1 MTIPEVAKR
10 LGCSN
15 NTVYKYIKAG
25 QIEITRNDGGHPA
38 NKIDVSEE
46 SLQAFNAIMPNLL
59 TKEDVAKL
67 KGVSCRTVEAWVLKG
82 KIKPVAKFLKKN
94 YYRKEDVE

>member
-25 QIEITRNDGGHPA
+25 QIKVTRNDGGHPA

-46 SLQAFNAIMPNLL
+46 SLQAFNAIMPDLL

-82 KIKPVAKFLKKN
+82 KLVPEKKFLKRNWFKVP
-94 YYRKEDVE
+94 E